1 MTVKVTSEMRKRIN
15 KMKSYMGDNNND
27 ESFIYESPNGG
38 KTIYRRRFGENKR
51 ELIDDVSGVTVE
63 EKDVDSQI
71 LDIRNAIF
79 RLERKLDRIQN
90 DVGRIV
96 DDERRNNITRQ
107 TWEKSNRLSKK
118 MREERHKTYKE

>member
-15 KMKSYMGDNNND
+15 EMKSYMGDNNND

-38 KTIYRRRFGENKR
+38 KTIYRRRYGENKR
-51 ELIDDVSGVTVE
+51 ELVDDVSGVTVE

-79 RLERKLDRIQN
+79 RLERKLDRIQH

-96 DDERRNNITRQ
+96 DDERKYNITRQ
-107 TWEKSNRLSKK
+107 TWEKSNMLSKK
-118 MREERHKTYKE
+118 MREERYKTYKE

>member
-15 KMKSYMGDNNND
+15 NMKSYMGDNNND
-27 ESFIYESPNGG
+27 ESFIYESPDGG
-38 KTIYRRRFGENKR
+38 KTVYRRRFAENKR
-51 ELIDDVSGVTVE
+51 ELIDDVSGVEVE
-63 EKDVDSQI
+63 VNDVDFQI

-79 RLERKLDRIQN
+79 RLERKLDRIQH

-96 DDERRNNITRQ
+96 DDERKNNITRQ